1 MKKKLFVSVMSLVMA
16 IILMT
21 STSFAWFT
29 VSTAPE
35 VQNIKVQMTATK
47 NLEIAEAKDMGT
59 TKPSEVTKSDGTDE
73 TTWGAVVTFGAA
85 DAAAQTV
92 NFPATIDSSALK
104 TINYG
109 TDGRTA
115 GLTATVT
122 PPTTLTAGVGKYTAS
137 VTMPSGSPESKDIA
151 IVYGC
156 WLRSN
161 VSVDD
166 LKMTITPPTGAKFSV
181 AYKIGTTGTL
191 TKAASNEVTGLS
203 LTADAETFV
212 QIILYVDGESV
223 NAKDVDTGIGPETFK
238 VEFSSATV
246 SGS

>member
-1 MKKKLFVSVMSLVMA
+1 MKKKLFVSTMSLIMA
-16 IILMT
+16 IVLMT

-35 VQNIKVQMTATK
+35 VQNIKVQMTATR
-47 NLEIAEAKDMGT
+47 NLEIAEATDMGEHA
-59 TKPSEVTKSDGTDE
+59 PGEVAANDTGDE
-73 TTWGAVVTFGAA
+73 TKWGAVVTFGAA
-85 DAAAQTV
+85 NAAAQTV

-122 PPTTLTAGVGKYTAS
+122 TPTTLTNGVGKYTAS
-137 VTMPSGSPESKDIA
+137 VTMPSGGTDPKDIA

-161 VSVDD
+161 VSVTD
-166 LKMTITPPTGAKFSV
+166 LVMTITPLLAP
-181 AYKIGTTGTL
+181 
-191 TKAASNEVTGLS
+191 
-203 LTADAETFV
+203 
-212 QIILYVDGESV
+212 
-223 NAKDVDTGIGPETFK
+223 
-238 VEFSSATV
+238 SSALLIRSAPV
-246 SGS
+246 EL